1 MKKYKVTASYVTEC
15 TVEIEAQNMDE
26 AFSIAK
32 KMDGGMFE
40 STIDPDDWQIEDVVE
55 VTK

>member
-1 MKKYKVTASYVTEC
+1 MKKFKVTASYVTEC
-15 TVEIEAQNMDE
+15 TVEIEAENVDE

-40 STIDPDDWQIEDVVE
+40 STIDPDDWQIEDVIE
-55 VTK
+55 VTQ

>member
-15 TVEIEAQNMDE
+15 TVEIEAPNMDE

-32 KMDGGMFE
+32 KMDGAMFE

-55 VTK
+55 VTQ